1 MKHHS
6 LNSVLLVLLL
16 MAGAALQAQTTPGR
30 TVTTYHATLDT
41 GKGGDIR
48 EKLVQLALQNPNY
61 EIADRKVGVADYN
74 LRKAKGGW
82 LNVLSASGNLNE
94 LSIKKNQGNVGGVN
108 NALFFPR
115 YNFNLA
121 IPFDYFTT
129 RSNEV
134 KIAREN
140 VYIAEA
146 EKNERYRQIRR
157 DVLAKYEDYLM
168 HKEMLEL
175 QTRVTQGEYT
185 EYKIAEKD
193 FADGAVTADV
203 FKKAETAY
211 YNQQMKKVE
220 LQRNFNVSKYEME
233 QLIGV
238 NIDDVLNK
246 K

>member
-1 MKHHS
+1 MKLH
-6 LNSVLLVLLL
+6 LPDSVLLTFLLV
-16 MAGAALQAQTTPGR
+16 AGAGLSVQAQAGR
-30 TVTTYHATLDT
+30 TVTTYHANADT
-41 GKGGDIR
+41 GKTGDIR

-94 LSIKKNQGNVGGVN
+94 LSIKKNQGVTPGSA

-129 RSNEV
+129 RTNEV
-134 KIAREN
+134 RIAREN

-146 EKNERYRQIRR
+146 EKNESYRQIRK

-185 EYKIAEKD
+185 EFKTAEKD
-193 FADGAVTADV
+193 FADGSIIADV

-220 LQRNFNVSKYEME
+220 MQRNFNVAKYEME